1 MLDSPRTSRR
11 LAAFGLIAGPLLYL
25 VSFALQPSWSDDTA
39 TYLAGVASA
48 QGRHAAWAGFFA
60 LGALLLLP
68 GLLGV
73 ARLLRGSRG
82 SLARVG
88 ATALGVSAVMIG
100 GLVLA
105 IAVTEVAMVAPAAD
119 AAEMG
124 ALYDRTEKVTF
135 ANVVFGV
142 LWFGG
147 FVLGTLAL
155 AVGLVLR
162 RVVTLLSPL
171 LLVAWLGT
179 MFFFDGRTGTIVG
192 CVLLVAAFAPLA
204 RRIVTLEDEEWA
216 RWQPLAD
223 PSGERAPAGV
233 RAGVTA

>member
-1 MLDSPRTSRR
+1 MLDSPRSSRR

-25 VSFALQPSWSDDTA
+25 VSFVLQPSWSDDTA
-39 TYLAGVASA
+39 TYLSGVAA
-48 QGRHAAWAGFFA
+48 NQGQHAAWAGFFA
-60 LGALLLLP
+60 LGALVLLP

-82 SLARVG
+82 SLGRVG
-88 ATALGVSAVMIG
+88 AIAFGLSAVMIG

-105 IAVTEVAMVAPAAD
+105 IAVTEIAMVAPAAE
-119 AAEMG
+119 AAQMG
-124 ALYDRTEKVTF
+124 ALYDRTEELTF
-135 ANVVFGV
+135 ATVVFGV

-171 LLVAWLGT
+171 LLVVWLGT
-179 MFFFDGRTGTIVG
+179 MFFFDGRSGTIVG
-192 CVLLVAAFAPLA
+192 CALLVAAFAPLA
-204 RRIVTLEDEEWA
+204 RRIATLEDEEWA
-216 RWQPLAD
+216 RWQPLPDEAA
-223 PSGERAPAGV
+223 EYAPAGA
-233 RAGVTA
+233 RAGAHA